1 MALASSR
8 RAQGLL
14 HTLNPRLFFYSR
26 HFSAELNPLK
36 ELSSEEEYRKILSDS
51 KPAILQFT
59 AAWCGPCRQIKPI
72 LEQMAQSN
80 PTVKV
85 FKVNIDLPEVL
96 PIVADNNVTAVPT
109 FVGIKHG
116 SKTSFTGAD
125 KNQLVE
131 MFSLLSN

>member
-1 MALASSR
+1 
-8 RAQGLL
+8 
-14 HTLNPRLFFYSR
+14 
-26 HFSAELNPLK
+26 LNPLK